1 MIVAPSVLS
10 ADKSCFRDEVLKV
23 QAAGAEFIHL
33 DVMDGKFVPNTT
45 SLIEYLPSIQDLD
58 IFKDT
63 HIMVKDIRGYAKLYA
78 PYSSLIT
85 FHIEASEDVKGDIEY
100 IRSLGC
106 KVGLSIKPAT
116 PAEAIEPYLSDLDL
130 VLVMSVEPGKGGQAY
145 LDEANGKIA
154 YLKKRIK
161 ERGYNC
167 LVEVDGGINQQTGR
181 LAASYGA
188 DVLVAG
194 SYIYG
199 HDDYQERIEAL
210 RRL

>member
-23 QAAGAEFIHL
+23 QEAGAEFIHL
-33 DVMDGKFVPNTT
+33 DVMDGKFVPNVT
-45 SLIEYLPSIQDLD
+45 SLIEYLPSIQDID

-63 HIMVKDIRGYAKLYA
+63 HIMVVDIRGYAKAYA

-85 FHIEASEDVKGDIEY
+85 FHLEASEDVKGDIDF

-116 PAEAIEPYLSDLDL
+116 PPEALIPYLPYLDL

-154 YLKKRIK
+154 YLKKAIK

-167 LVEVDGGINQQTGR
+167 LVEVDGGINGETGKI
-181 LAASYGA
+181 AASYGA

-199 HDDYQERIEAL
+199 HADYRERIEAL